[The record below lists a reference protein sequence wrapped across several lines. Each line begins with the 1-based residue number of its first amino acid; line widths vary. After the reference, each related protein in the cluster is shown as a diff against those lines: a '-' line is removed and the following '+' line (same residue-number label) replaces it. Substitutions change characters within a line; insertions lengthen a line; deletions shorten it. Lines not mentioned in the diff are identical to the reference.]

1 MALLNL
7 RSHAKPVSADL
18 RFGRVSLRPLS
29 ALSKQDWQRIA
40 VHFRDT
46 EIAYLNGTPPNRMPL
61 WFLKRVLKADSRRPD
76 RETFG
81 IYDEQATYIGTIEL
95 YDIGFDSAT
104 LGIIIGERS
113 HWSKGYGPE
122 AIYALL
128 DFAFHDLQLR
138 RINLSTFEDNL
149 RAQTAFKKAGFR
161 EIRRIRNYQGRID
174 VQMEISKLSWL
185 EHKRTFEHKGNFSD
199 SSPPN

>member
-7 RSHAKPVSADL
+7 RSPAKPIHADL
-18 RFGRVSLRPLS
+18 CFGRVSLRPLQ
-29 ALSKQDWQRIA
+29 ALSQQDWQRIA
-40 VHFRDT
+40 VHFRDS
-46 EIAYLNGTPPNRMPL
+46 EIAHLNGTPPNRMPL

-81 IYDEQATYIGTIEL
+81 IYDEGDAYIGTIEL

-128 DFAFHDLQLR
+128 SFAFHDLQLR
-138 RINLSTFEDNL
+138 RITLSTFEDNL

-161 EIRRIRNYQGRID
+161 ELRRIKNYQGRVD
-174 VQMEISKLSWL
+174 VQMEIGKQSWL
-185 EHKRTFEHKGNFSD
+185 EHKRSYEQTGRFEEPD
-199 SSPPN
+199 QP

>member
-7 RSHAKPVSADL
+7 RSKSHLLTIDL
-18 RFGRVSLRPLS
+18 SFGRVSLRPLS

-40 VHFRDT
+40 IHFRDS
-46 EIAYLNGTPPNRMPL
+46 EIAHLNGTPPNRMPL

-81 IYDEQATYIGTIEL
+81 IYDEHESYIGTIEL
-95 YDIGFDSAT
+95 YDIGYDSAT

-128 DFAFHDLQLR
+128 SFAFHDLHLR
-138 RINLSTFEDNL
+138 RVTLSTFEDNL

-161 EIRRIRNYQGRID
+161 ELRRIKNYQGRVD
-174 VQMEISKLSWL
+174 VQMEISKPAWL
-185 EHKRTFEHKGNFSD
+185 EHKRQFELTGHFDTSPSD
-199 SSPPN
+199 